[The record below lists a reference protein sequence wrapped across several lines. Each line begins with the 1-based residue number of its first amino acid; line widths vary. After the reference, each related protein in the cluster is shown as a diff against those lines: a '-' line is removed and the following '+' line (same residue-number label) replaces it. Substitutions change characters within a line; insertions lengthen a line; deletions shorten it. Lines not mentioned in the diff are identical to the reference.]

1 MKKLY
6 TALCAAILGAGMAG
20 AAGLQVT
27 FNGSDNAN
35 WTADGTAEVSG
46 GHLNVTMAENN
57 GPTYT

>member
-35 WTADGTAEVSG
+35 WTSDGTAEVSG
-46 GHLNVTMAENN
+46 GHLNVKMAENN
-57 GPTYT
+57 

>member
-20 AAGLQVT
+20 AAGLQGT

-35 WTADGTAEVSG
+35 WPTAQPKSAADTS
-46 GHLNVTMAENN
+46 T
-57 GPTYT
+57 